1 MYDAYLAGLAKV
13 KGADIASNE
22 LKFLTDVMNGQDLSL
37 ADFIEEGRHLKGAV
51 SYRLY
56 DEEETYNEKWHV
68 DVKQLYDK
76 LKSLPMDALSALS
89 VRVQLFW
96 FEGSS
101 PVKYYGDIER
111 TFEQSVGEQEAAT
124 TAALEEY
131 FDQKFGSSRDP
142 NWVNYLVDS
151 FKKYNVM
158 KSPATLVRIVF
169 DYLKAH
175 HAEQATDLW
184 MTSGA
189 A

>member
-96 FEGSS
+96 FEGRLTG
-101 PVKYYGDIER
+101 KILWRHR
-111 TFEQSVGEQEAAT
+111 THLRTECGRT
-124 TAALEEY
+124 
-131 FDQKFGSSRDP
+131 GSG
-142 NWVNYLVDS
+142 
-151 FKKYNVM
+151 
-158 KSPATLVRIVF
+158 
-169 DYLKAH
+169 H
-175 HAEQATDLW
+175 H
-184 MTSGA
+184 SGTGGVLRPEIWE
-189 A
+189 